1 MATADQEFLAEI
13 TAEDED
19 GVSGA
24 EVHVNTQ
31 LDLTTK
37 VQEFFLICDR
47 ECKGFIN
54 RRDLEVGS
62 AWGFV

>member
-13 TAEDED
+13 TSEDED

-62 AWGFV
+62 TWGFV